1 MFKSACIFVF
11 IITSENGCFNTS
23 YLYFTVQNSSFII
36 RFLLCVG
43 IKYIFV
49 FLKTIQN

>member
-1 MFKSACIFVF
+1 MFTLPVKNRLFKPQKC
-11 IITSENGCFNTS
+11 G
-23 YLYFTVQNSSFII
+23 FTVHNPSFII

-49 FLKTIQN
+49 FLKIIQN